1 MLRSFLASVPP
12 SRIPTRPKYPSPSIK
27 SGPPR
32 ASVRDVF
39 ARSQEAE
46 ISGNGDP
53 HKILTELLDPR
64 WYKRKH
70 LQFREDTRPAYN
82 GASRLAA

>member
-1 MLRSFLASVPP
+1 M
-12 SRIPTRPKYPSPSIK
+12 
-27 SGPPR
+27 
-32 ASVRDVF
+32 SVRDVF

-53 HKILTELLDPR
+53 HKILAELRDPR
-64 WYKRKH
+64 WFKRKH

-82 GASRLAA
+82 GALQRAATAEAVRR